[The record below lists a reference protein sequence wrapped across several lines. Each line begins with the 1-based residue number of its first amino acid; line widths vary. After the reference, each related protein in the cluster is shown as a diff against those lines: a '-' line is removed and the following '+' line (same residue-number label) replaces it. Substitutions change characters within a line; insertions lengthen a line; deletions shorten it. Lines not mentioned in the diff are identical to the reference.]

1 MATHY
6 ETISHRLSGPIEKE
20 SRVAEGSIRVGV
32 GGWSYEPWRK
42 TFYPRDVPKTRELQ
56 YASRQLTT
64 IEINSTF
71 YRLQKPATFAKWRD
85 ETPEG
90 FVFTVKGP
98 RYVTVRS
105 ALREAGPAIERFIES
120 GVGELGPKLGPM
132 SWQFAPTKRYD
143 AEEIEAFIGLLPREI
158 GGRRVRHALEARHPS
173 FMCTAFLDQ
182 LRRHEIAA
190 VFADSDEYPSFAD
203 ATTDFAYARLMRAD
217 AALEAGHS
225 PAALD
230 AYAKLARTWQQGG
243 EPKEI
248 ARVGAP
254 GKKTGARDVYLFF
267 INGAKEMAP
276 AAALALISRLSSKD
290 R

>member
-1 MATHY
+1 M
-6 ETISHRLSGPIEKE
+6 
-20 SRVAEGSIRVGV
+20 AEGSIRVGV

-85 ETPEG
+85 ETPDG
-90 FVFTVKGP
+90 FVFAVKAP
-98 RYVTVRS
+98 RYCTVRS
-105 ALREAGPAIERFIES
+105 VLGEAGTAIERFIES
-120 GVGELGPKLGPM
+120 GVGGLGAKLGPI

-143 AEEIEAFIGLLPREI
+143 AAEIEAFIGLLPREI

-203 ATTDFAYARLMRAD
+203 VTTDFVYARLMRAD
-217 AALEAGHS
+217 ATLEAGHS
-225 PAALD
+225 PATLD

-243 EPKEI
+243 EPTEI
-248 ARVGAP
+248 AGVAPP
-254 GKKTGARDVYLFF
+254 GKKAGPRDVYFFF
-267 INGAKEMAP
+267 INGAKERAP
-276 AAALALISRLSSKD
+276 AAAMALLSRLRAQDK
-290 R
+290 